1 MYLVACKWVSNGT
14 SEYKTP
20 TDYLESSSIP
30 EELNWAAS
38 VFEFAPLVQANPDY
52 VDYAVLSDPSS
63 KDKISLNYY
72 ARKEGYDS
80 VKALPEYQK
89 FLNDRQ
95 QLLSATGLTFT
106 EIEIEVADKSLLT
119 NNDYA
124 TANLLFV

>member
-1 MYLVACKWVSNGT
+1 MYLVACKWVSNGN
-14 SEYKTP
+14 SEYRAP
-20 TDYLESSSIP
+20 MDYIENSSIP
-30 EELNWAAS
+30 EELSWAVS
-38 VFEFAPLVQANPDY
+38 VLEFAPIVQANPDY
-52 VDYAVLSDPSS
+52 VDYAVLNDPSS

-80 VKALPEYQK
+80 IKALPEYQK
-89 FLNDRQ
+89 LVNDRQ
-95 QLLSATGLTFT
+95 RLLSATGLTFT